1 MTKPDA
7 PITVLVV
14 DDSSFFR
21 RFLTRTLSADPGI
34 EVIGEAASA
43 EEAHDFVMARRPDVI
58 TLDLEM
64 PGLGGMAFLRQTVA
78 RLRIPT
84 IVVSS
89 TTQLG
94 ARRSIE
100 ALEAGAVDVMPK
112 PQGVA
117 PGMADQ
123 IALSAI
129 AARVRAVARVDLH
142 RLKPAAVSAP
152 AGSSAMVSS
161 RALSQDWV
169 IALGASTGGVQALGT
184 VLHALPADCPP
195 VVIVQHMPAGFTEAF
210 ARRLNTTCAIEVREA
225 RQGDRLSAGLALIAP
240 GGERHMRL
248 RRAAQ
253 GGLMVDLV
261 AGEPVCFSLPSVD
274 VLLASAAQLAAPR
287 LSAAILTGMGSDGSN
302 GLLAA
307 RLAGAQTFVQDEA
320 TSLVYGMP
328 ARAWERGAALAQV
341 PLDQIAAQ
349 LLASV
354 GTTSASPRA
363 SAVPAPRPTHRGV

>member
-1 MTKPDA
+1 MTRSSA
-7 PITVLVV
+7 PVTVLVV
-14 DDSSFFR
+14 DDSTFFR
-21 RFLTRTLSADPGI
+21 RFLTRTLAADPDI

-43 EEAHDFVMARRPDVI
+43 EEAHDFVVARRPEVI

-64 PGLGGMAFLRQTVA
+64 PGLGGMEFLRQTVA

-100 ALEAGAVDVMPK
+100 ALEAGAIDVMPK

-117 PGMADQ
+117 PGLMDTIAMAT
-123 IALSAI
+123 L
-129 AARVRAVARVDLH
+129 AARVRAVARVDMK
-142 RLKPAAVSAP
+142 RMQTAVAAAAP
-152 AGSSAMVSS
+152 ASSPALEAPVRS
-161 RALSQDWV
+161 REWV

-184 VLHALPADCPP
+184 VLHALPVDCPP

-210 ARRLNTTCAIEVREA
+210 ARRLNATCAIEVREA
-225 RQGDRLSAGLALIAP
+225 RQGDRLSPGLALIAP

-248 RRAAQ
+248 RRAAS
-253 GGLMVDLV
+253 GELAVEMT
-261 AGEPVCFSLPSVD
+261 AGDPVCYSTPSVD
-274 VLLASAAQLAAPR
+274 VLLASAAKLAAPR
-287 LSAAILTGMGSDGSN
+287 LSAALLTGMGSDGAN

-341 PLDQIAAQ
+341 PLDQMAEK

-354 GTTSASPRA
+354 GTTSATQRA
-363 SAVPAPRPTHRGV
+363 TAAPAPRMTHRGV

>member
-1 MTKPDA
+1 MTRSAA
-7 PITVLVV
+7 PVTVLVV

-21 RFLTRTLSADPGI
+21 RFLTRTLGADPGI

-43 EEAHDFVMARRPDVI
+43 EEAHEFVMARRPDVI

-64 PGLGGMAFLRQTVA
+64 PGLGGMQFLRQTVA

-89 TTQLG
+89 STQLG

-117 PGMADQ
+117 PGMVDN
-123 IALSAI
+123 IALATI
-129 AARVRAVARVDLH
+129 AARVRAVAQVDMH
-142 RLKPAAVSAP
+142 RMKSPVSDPAPVPSPTLAAP
-152 AGSSAMVSS
+152 VLS
-161 RALSQDWV
+161 RDWV
-169 IALGASTGGVQALGT
+169 IALGASTGGVQALGS
-184 VLHALPADCPP
+184 LLQALPANCPP

-210 ARRLNTTCAIEVREA
+210 ARRLNATCAIEVREA
-225 RQGDRLSAGLALIAP
+225 HHGDRLSPGLALIAP

-248 RRAAQ
+248 RRAAS
-253 GGLMVDLV
+253 GALAVELV
-261 AGEPVCFSLPSVD
+261 TGDPVCFSMPSVD
-274 VLLASAAQLAAPR
+274 VLLTSAAQVAAPR
-287 LSAAILTGMGSDGSN
+287 LSAAVLTGMGSDGAN

-307 RLAGAQTFVQDEA
+307 RLAGAQTYVQDEA
-320 TSLVYGMP
+320 TSLVFGMP

-341 PLDQIAAQ
+341 PLDQMAAQ

-354 GTTSASPRA
+354 GTTSATQRA
-363 SAVPAPRPTHRGV
+363 PAAPAPRMTHRGV

>member
-1 MTKPDA
+1 MTRSSA
-7 PITVLVV
+7 PVTVLVV
-14 DDSSFFR
+14 DDSTFFR
-21 RFLTRTLSADPGI
+21 RFLTRTLAADPDI

-43 EEAHDFVMARRPDVI
+43 EEAHDFVVARRPEVI

-64 PGLGGMAFLRQTVA
+64 PGLGGMEFLRQTVA

-100 ALEAGAVDVMPK
+100 ALEAGAIDVMPK

-117 PGMADQ
+117 PGLMDTIAMAT
-123 IALSAI
+123 L
-129 AARVRAVARVDLH
+129 AARVRAVARVDMK
-142 RLKPAAVSAP
+142 RMQTAVAAAAP
-152 AGSSAMVSS
+152 ASSPALAAPVRSS
-161 RALSQDWV
+161 EWV

-184 VLHALPADCPP
+184 VLHALPVDCPP

-210 ARRLNTTCAIEVREA
+210 ARRLNATCAIEVREA
-225 RQGDRLSAGLALIAP
+225 RQGDRLSPGLALIAP

-248 RRAAQ
+248 RRAAS
-253 GGLMVDLV
+253 GELAVEMT
-261 AGEPVCFSLPSVD
+261 AGDPVCYSTPSVD
-274 VLLASAAQLAAPR
+274 VLLASAAKLAAPR
-287 LSAAILTGMGSDGSN
+287 LSAALLTGMGSDGAN

-341 PLDQIAAQ
+341 PLDQMAEK

-354 GTTSASPRA
+354 GTTSATQRA
-363 SAVPAPRPTHRGV
+363 TAAPAPRMTHRGV